1 MKNQRAKSAAQPNRI
16 SPTTLTIGI
25 LVCLLLS
32 ITTWAVLAQRDVG
45 ELKDE
50 LATVRANANARSY
63 TMEATDTAPSNVS
76 GQVFLSVNGTGV
88 ITVTNLPRPGDNEVY
103 RVWYIQDDGSAVGG
117 GTMPIDDA
125 GHGFALIPGDSG
137 DYAGIAISLEPSD
150 ATEPGG
156 AFLLEVEVDSGRG

>member
-1 MKNQRAKSAAQPNRI
+1 MKNPGAKSSTQPNRI

-32 ITTWAVLAQRDVG
+32 VTTWAILAQRDVSSL
-45 ELKDE
+45 EDE

-63 TMEATDTAPSNVS
+63 TMEATDTAPANAS

-103 RVWYIQDDGSAVGG
+103 RVWYMQDDGSAVGG
-117 GTMPIDDA
+117 GTIPIDDA
-125 GHGFALIPGDSG
+125 GHGFALVPGDSG

-150 ATEPGG
+150 AEEPGG
-156 AFLLEVEVDSGRG
+156 SFLLEVYVDSGRG